1 MNRSAWTFGVWFA
14 GLVIAIAWKGIAA
27 ARLEAVGVGFSPA
40 VQVAPLEP
48 GRLMELSVGLHQEV
62 RAHDVVARVD
72 PVVVDAERE
81 YASALLLATQEQ
93 MAIQDAVETR
103 RFEESAESSAMTKAV
118 LASAI
123 AEDEAELR
131 TLEEQRAV
139 EEKLVSNGATSGL
152 LSDTLAWQQDVVKSR
167 LAANREAL
175 RIANEAVANA
185 QRRNQAAPGLNQWE
199 VVAAARAVEL
209 IERRLG
215 EYELR
220 AGIDGHVTMIYAQ
233 TGSMVS
239 EAVPVLEI
247 RSLATRVVMAY
258 LRPGHH
264 PEVEVGQEVGVVRSS
279 GQRLAGRLV
288 SVGGATQTLPMSL
301 WMAPRDPEYGL
312 PIRVELLDGE
322 VAPDE
327 PVRVLL

>member
-1 MNRSAWTFGVWFA
+1 
-14 GLVIAIAWKGIAA
+14 L
-27 ARLEAVGVGFSPA
+27 
-40 VQVAPLEP
+40 
-48 GRLMELSVGLHQEV
+48 
-62 RAHDVVARVD
+62 
-72 PVVVDAERE
+72 
-81 YASALLLATQEQ
+81 
-93 MAIQDAVETR
+93 
-103 RFEESAESSAMTKAV
+103 
-118 LASAI
+118 
-123 AEDEAELR
+123 
-131 TLEEQRAV
+131 
-139 EEKLVSNGATSGL
+139 
-152 LSDTLAWQQDVVKSR
+152 LAWQKQVVEAR

-175 RIANEAVANA
+175 RLANEAVANSE
-185 QRRNQAAPGLNQWE
+185 RRNESAPGLNQWE

-233 TGSMVS
+233 PGSMVS

-264 PEVEVGQEVGVVRSS
+264 PELEVGQDIGVVRSS

-288 SVGGATQTLPMSL
+288 SVGGSPQTLPMSL

>member
-1 MNRSAWTFGVWFA
+1 MSRSVWTVGVWLA
-14 GLVIAIAWKGIAA
+14 GLALAIAWRGVALV
-27 ARLEAVGVGFSPA
+27 RVEAVGVGFSPP
-40 VQVAPLEP
+40 VQVAPLEA
-48 GRLMELSVGLHQEV
+48 GRLQELTVGLHTQV
-62 RAHDVVARVD
+62 RAQDVVARID

-81 YASALLLATQEQ
+81 YANALLLATQEQ
-93 MAIQDAVETR
+93 MAIEDATEVR
-103 RFEESAESSAMTKAV
+103 RFAESAESSAITKAA

-139 EEKLVSNGATSGL
+139 EQNLVSNGAASGL
-152 LSDTLAWQQDVVKSR
+152 LADTLEWQKEVVEAR
-167 LAANREAL
+167 LAANRQAL
-175 RIANEAVANA
+175 RIANDAMANA
-185 QRRNQAAPGLNQWE
+185 QRRNQAAPGLNEWE

-209 IERRLG
+209 VERRLG

-220 AGIDGHVTMIYAQ
+220 AGIDGHVTNIYAQ
-233 TGSMVS
+233 PGSMVS
-239 EAVPVLEI
+239 EAAPVLEV

-264 PEVEVGQEVGVVRSS
+264 PELEVGQDVGVVRRS
-279 GQRLAGRLV
+279 GQRLAGRLT
-288 SVGGATQTLPMSL
+288 SISGATQTLPMSL

-327 PVRVLL
+327 PVRVRL

>member
-1 MNRSAWTFGVWFA
+1 MSRPAWTFGVWFA
-14 GLVIAIAWKGIAA
+14 GLVVAVAWKGIAA
-27 ARLEAVGVGFSPA
+27 ARVEAVGLGFSPA

-62 RAHDVVARVD
+62 RAQDVVARVD

-93 MAIQDAVETR
+93 MVIQDAVETR
-103 RFEESAESSAMTKAV
+103 RFEESAESSAITKAALV
-118 LASAI
+118 SAI

-131 TLEEQRAV
+131 TLEEQRAI
-139 EEKLVSNGATSGL
+139 EEKLATNGATSGL
-152 LSDTLAWQQDVVKSR
+152 LTDTLAWQKEVVEAR

-175 RIANEAVANA
+175 GIANNAVANA
-185 QRRNQAAPGLNQWE
+185 QRRNEAAPGLNQWE

-239 EAVPVLEI
+239 DAVPVLEI

-264 PEVEVGQEVGVVRSS
+264 PEVEVGQDVGVVRRS
-279 GQRLAGRLV
+279 GQRLAGRLA

>member
-1 MNRSAWTFGVWFA
+1 MSRSAWTFGVWFA
-14 GLVIAIAWKGIAA
+14 GLVVAIAWRGIAA
-27 ARLEAVGVGFSPA
+27 VRVEAVGVGFSPA
-40 VQVAPLEP
+40 VQVAPLEA
-48 GRLMELSVGLHQEV
+48 GRLLELSVDLHQEV

-81 YASALLLATQEQ
+81 YAGALLLATQEQ

-103 RFEESAESSAMTKAV
+103 RFQESAESSAITKAA

-131 TLEEQRAV
+131 TLEEQHALEADLAAR
-139 EEKLVSNGATSGL
+139 GATSGL
-152 LSDTLAWQQDVVKSR
+152 LPDTLAWQKEVVAAR
-167 LAANREAL
+167 LDANRQAL
-175 RIANEAVANA
+175 RVANEAAANSE
-185 QRRNQAAPGLNQWE
+185 RRNQAAPGLNEWE
-199 VVAAARAVEL
+199 VVAAARAVQL

-239 EAVPVLEI
+239 EAVPVMEI

-264 PEVEVGQEVGVVRSS
+264 PEIEVGQDVGVVRSS

-301 WMAPRDPEYGL
+301 WMMPRDPEYGL